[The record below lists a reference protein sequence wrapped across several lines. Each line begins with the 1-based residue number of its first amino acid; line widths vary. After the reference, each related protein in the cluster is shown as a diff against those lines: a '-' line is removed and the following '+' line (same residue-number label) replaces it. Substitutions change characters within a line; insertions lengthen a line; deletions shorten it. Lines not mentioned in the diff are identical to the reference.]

1 MKARAARPY
10 RRQSLPERRADRRGR
25 LVAAALDLFGRRG
38 YAATSIEALCAA
50 AAVSTRNFYEEFPS
64 RDLLLVAAHDH
75 VNAHVLHGV
84 GEALGRGGAGGPR
97 RRALV
102 AVRAFVRGMTRD
114 PRWTR
119 IAYREVVGVSP
130 AVEKGRRDWMRRWAR
145 LIESEAESW
154 SRQGLVPQRSFSL
167 TAIGLV
173 GAINELVADWSSRD
187 DPPALA
193 RVIEEIVRLCVSGLT
208 AA

>member
-1 MKARAARPY
+1 MSRASRPY
-10 RRQSLPERRADRRGR
+10 RRQSLPERRADRRRR
-25 LVAAALDLFGRRG
+25 LIAAALDLFGRQG

-50 AAVSTRNFYEEFPS
+50 ASVSTRNFYEEFAS

-75 VNAHVLHGV
+75 VNAQVLQEV
-84 GEALGRGGAGGPR
+84 GDALSRQKATGPR
-97 RRALV
+97 RRALA

-130 AVEKGRRDWMRRWAR
+130 AVETGRRNWMRRWAR
-145 LIESEAESW
+145 LIEGEADSW
-154 SRQGLVPQRSFSL
+154 SRQGLVPQRSFAL

-173 GAINELVADWSSRD
+173 GAINELVADWSSRP
-187 DPPALA
+187 DPPALG
-193 RVIEEIVRLCVSGLT
+193 RVIEEIVRLCVSALT
-208 AA
+208 AP